1 MTTRTVSLLVDAGNT
16 TTKIGLADAAGLFTS
31 YVLPTDKAATP
42 DSLGLALTSL
52 AAHAG
57 VAAGEVSSI
66 TVSSVV
72 PPMDPLLSRAAER
85 YFGVTARFV
94 PRDVAVPLENRYA
107 RPHEVGAD
115 RLVTAYAGRLAAE
128 TPVVVVVDFGT
139 ATTFDCVKGNAF
151 LGGLICPGLFSSL
164 KALSLDTA
172 KLPHIALDHGHGGLS
187 IGQSTSECLNQGFL
201 HGFAAMAE
209 GVGKLLVKHLGEP
222 ATILATGGFAARL
235 APLCPSF
242 SQVRPD
248 LLLEGLLLLSRQGVV
263 PEKDE

>member
-1 MTTRTVSLLVDAGNT
+1 MTRSPVSLLLDAGNT
-16 TTKIGLADAAGLFTS
+16 TIKVGLADAAGLFTS
-31 YVLPTDKAATP
+31 YVLPTDKTATA
-42 DSLGLALTSL
+42 DSLGLALSSL
-52 AAHAG
+52 AGHAG
-57 VAAGEVSSI
+57 IAAADVTAA

-72 PPMDPLLSRAAER
+72 PPMDPLISRAVER
-85 YFGVTARFV
+85 YFGITARFV

-172 KLPHIALDHGHGGLS
+172 KLPHIALDGGHGGLS

-209 GVGKLLVKHLGEP
+209 GVGRLLVKHLGEP
-222 ATILATGGFAARL
+222 ATILATGGFAERL

-242 SQVRPD
+242 SLVRPN
-248 LLLEGLLLLSRQGVV
+248 LLLEGLHLLSRHGQA
-263 PEKDE
+263 PAEDE